1 MKPHI
6 HLRTSDPPVGEQT
19 SVLVRRVL
27 ASLPARDVR
36 ISQLLVWFGRRSFG
50 GLLVMLAALGLLPG
64 IAVIA
69 GLFIV
74 VVGLQMLA
82 GFRSPLFP
90 KFVRGRT
97 VDVNLVRAIGG
108 RCLTFIEGLEKFVKP
123 RWLSMT
129 VPPIPNLVGAVVM
142 ALGTVIMMPLP
153 FSNVLPA
160 VALSILSVGQLERDG
175 LMITVGLGAAVV
187 ALAMGVFIGYLAF
200 GSVMFLLGR

>member
-1 MKPHI
+1 VPA
-6 HLRTSDPPVGEQT
+6 RASSAAPPASEQT

-27 ASLPARDVR
+27 AGLPTRDVR

-69 GLFIV
+69 GLFII

-90 KFVRGRT
+90 KFVRGRM

-108 RCLTFIEGLEKFVKP
+108 RCLTFIEGLEQFVKP
-123 RWLSMT
+123 RWLAMT
-129 VPPIPNLVGAVVM
+129 VPPVPNLVGAVVM
-142 ALGTVIMMPLP
+142 MLGAVIMMPLP
-153 FSNVLPA
+153 FSNLLPA
-160 VALSILSVGQLERDG
+160 MALFILSIGQLERDG
-175 LMITVGLGAAVV
+175 LMITAGLAAAVI
-187 ALAMGVFIGYLAF
+187 ALATGVLIGYMAF